1 MTRYLVKRLGGMLL
15 VLLLVSLLSFAI
27 IALVPGDPAAA
38 FADASATPE
47 QMARLRHELGLDL
60 PFSEQMLAWYGRLLH
75 GDLGQSILLRRS
87 VAAALIERLPVTL
100 SLTGI
105 ALVFAVGM
113 GVLAGTVAAVYRARW
128 PDQAVMLTA
137 LLGLSV
143 PDFWLGLM
151 LIFLFAVR
159 LG

>member
-1 MTRYLVKRLGGMLL
+1 MTRYFVKRLAGMLL

-38 FADASATPE
+38 FADPGASPE

-60 PFSEQMLAWYGRLLH
+60 PIGEQMISWYGRLLH

-87 VAAALIERLPVTL
+87 VAAAILERLPVTL

-105 ALVFAVGM
+105 ALVVAICL
-113 GVLAGTVAAVYRARW
+113 GVV
-128 PDQAVMLTA
+128 
-137 LLGLSV
+137 
-143 PDFWLGLM
+143 
-151 LIFLFAVR
+151 
-159 LG
+159 